1 MYADKLACLKKQ
13 TQIEK
18 RFRSVMVEMASTEAS
33 LRLLLRN
40 LRIYMSILLR
50 KRWTMRFRLPKKT
63 DPNRKTIQICYGGD
77 GGNRNRVRKSIPANF
92 YERSLSFKIPLKK
105 RRQTGFP
112 LRYPLGHD
120 ELQGY
125 SFIHVHC

>member
-1 MYADKLACLKKQ
+1 MTTSTQGQMKFYLGSSVRELSVKL
-13 TQIEK
+13 
-18 RFRSVMVEMASTEAS
+18 TEG
-33 LRLLLRN
+33 
-40 LRIYMSILLR
+40 
-50 KRWTMRFRLPKKT
+50 FRLPKKT
-63 DPNRKTIQICYGGD
+63 DPNRKSIEICYGGD

>member
-1 MYADKLACLKKQ
+1 MDYAVSITEKNRPKSKIHLDLLWWRWRQPKL
-13 TQIEK
+13 
-18 RFRSVMVEMASTEAS
+18 RFGCCCATFAFICPFCFAKYGLCGFDYR
-33 LRLLLRN
+33 
-40 LRIYMSILLR
+40 
-50 KRWTMRFRLPKKT
+50 KKT
-63 DPNRKTIQICYGGD
+63 DPNRKSIQICFGGD